1 MTEKELRKL
10 GRADLL
16 EVLLAQTQES
26 ERLRQRLEEAEA
38 RLTDRD
44 LHVQQAGDLAHA
56 VLMVNGVMEAAQNA
70 AKQYLENI
78 ERMEKD
84 MVRRQAELEK
94 LERETQE
101 RCEKLLADARKQ
113 ADRIKR
119 AAGNRK
125 KRR

>member
-44 LHVQQAGDLAHA
+44 LHVRQAGDLAHA
-56 VLMVNGVMEAAQNA
+56 VLAVNGVMEAAQNA

-84 MVRRQAELEK
+84 MARRQAELEK
-94 LERETQE
+94 LEQETQE

-113 ADRIKR
+113 AERIKR